1 MARGLGAEPH
11 GSQRGFLISL
21 LADIGRD
28 TADALVSTSHSKLGF
43 HPGQVPEA
51 RIAFPRWKKL
61 FFVCLQ
67 LVLVAGLLNE
77 GSSGRGRWEG
87 QGMPALERG
96 CRWGWGCALRSSA
109 WCSVWPWRLS
119 LFWRLTPPSPPSV
132 ALSPPPLPSL
142 AIWARLALF
151 VHQVHNLPL
160 TSGYNLAQNFP
171 WLSISQ
177 SKTSHTGG
185 GLRFVF
191 KRDHSPSSIQSQRL
205 DH

>member
-96 CRWGWGCALRSSA
+96 GRWGWGCALKWTE

-119 LFWRLTPPSPPSV
+119 LFWRLTPPSSPSV
-132 ALSPPPLPSL
+132 APLSS
-142 AIWARLALF
+142 
-151 VHQVHNLPL
+151 
-160 TSGYNLAQNFP
+160 
-171 WLSISQ
+171 
-177 SKTSHTGG
+177 
-185 GLRFVF
+185 
-191 KRDHSPSSIQSQRL
+191 SPSFLSHLGQIGSVCPPGT
-205 DH
+205 